1 MRRRQRQGV
10 RKEFSLKITPAAL
23 FSFCALVFFSVFVY
37 LAQDWRL
44 QARLY
49 PWAVG
54 IPMVILAFIQVI
66 FDLKGVKAKES
77 ADATPMDFQFTKEVD
92 PVTAKKRAII
102 MFSWL
107 VGFFALIWLL
117 GFPIAIPLMMFAY
130 FRFQG
135 GESWGLSITLT
146 VVAWVFFYGL
156 FVKLL
161 TLPFP
166 EGIVMTWLGFS

>member
-1 MRRRQRQGV
+1 
-10 RKEFSLKITPAAL
+10 LKIRPAAI
-23 FSFCALVFFSVFVY
+23 FSFCAFVFFCVFVY
-37 LAQDWRL
+37 LAQDWRM

-54 IPMVILAFIQVI
+54 IPMVVFALIQVI
-66 FDLKGVKAKES
+66 LDLKGVKAKQPGDG
-77 ADATPMDFQFTKEVD
+77 APATPMDFQFTKDID
-92 PVTAKKRAII
+92 PETAKKRAII

-107 VGFFALIWLL
+107 LGFFALIWLL

-130 FRFQG
+130 FKFQG
-135 GESWGLSITLT
+135 GESWVLSITLT
-146 VVAWVFFYGL
+146 VVAWFFFYFL

-166 EGIVMTWLGFS
+166 EGLIITWLGLGA